1 MRRLL
6 ISFLSLA
13 LLLALLPSCKQEDV
27 PAPCTLRWAFGT
39 DWPEAEDFYTAL
51 PEGASVSFA
60 EESPFPK
67 NMMTKNYTVELIYQ
81 APGGR
86 SFQQSATLSVVVD
99 KEPPTISGVREIAA
113 YIGEAIAYRD
123 GVTVSDDCDGAIA
136 LEIDSSAV
144 DATQVGSYPVIYRA
158 TDRTG
163 KTTTVETTVHV
174 YEARITEAE
183 LWNLVDPLIEKLGL
197 LGESRAVQVELIWTY
212 VHKRGTIVYTGSSDK
227 TDWIR
232 GAYDALTKKQ
242 GDCYSYYSL
251 SKAFFVRLGI
261 ENMDLYKAPRPT
273 VGDNNSHYWSMVN
286 IGTAEAPVWYYYD
299 ATRIDGQTWD
309 AYLLT
314 DRQMSYLRMDRPD
327 LYDTDLTAYPA
338 TDTREYVTL
347 D

>member
-6 ISFLSLA
+6 ILLLSFA

-27 PAPCTLRWAFGT
+27 PVPRTLCWAFGT
-39 DWPEAEDFYTAL
+39 DWPEAADFYDAV
-51 PEGASVSFA
+51 PDGASVFFA
-60 EESPFPK
+60 EEAPFPK
-67 NMMTKNYTVELIYQ
+67 NMMTKNYTVGLIYQ
-81 APGGR
+81 TPSGKKIE
-86 SFQQSATLSVVVD
+86 QSATLSIVVD
-99 KEPPTISGVREIAA
+99 KEAPTITGVREIAA

-123 GVTVSDDCDGAIA
+123 GISVSDDCDGAIS

-144 DATQVGSYPVIYRA
+144 DPTQVGSYPVTYRA

-163 KTTTVETTVHV
+163 KSTTVETKVHV

-183 LWNLVDPLIEKLGL
+183 LWELVDPLIEKLDL

-261 ENMDLYKAPRPT
+261 ENLDIYKAPRPA
-273 VGDNNSHYWSMVN
+273 VGDKNAHYWSMVN
-286 IGTAEAPVWYYYD
+286 IGTADAPVWYYYD
-299 ATRIDGQTWD
+299 ATRIDGQTWK

-314 DRQMSYLRMDRPD
+314 DRQMSDLRTERPD
-327 LYDTDLTAYPA
+327 LYETDLSGYPA
-338 TDTREYVTL
+338 TDTREWVTV